1 LKDLTNIKNKE
12 LTIILINYKS
22 HDLLRECLN
31 SLKRQTYKN
40 FNVFI
45 VDNTPGNYEYY
56 KLEKYKK
63 KFKQFFEIYLFK
75 PKLNLGFAGGNNLAI
90 KNSNS
95 YFILLLNCDT
105 ELESNTLEKCIS
117 FLKENSDVGMLSPK
131 ILYFKKKNLI
141 WYAGAYLNPR
151 SIYFS
156 YHIGLNQ
163 KNDDK
168 YNVITET
175 SYACGAALFTKR
187 EIIEKIGLMDEIFF
201 MYVEETDWNYRV
213 KKAGYKIIYFPEAVI
228 YHKVDVINKYNRLGF
243 RDNPFQI
250 YLYNRNK
257 IIFTMKHFSLI
268 DIISFFLKFQF
279 RTNFFEIFWA
289 IINNKSNFFLAQIRS
304 TIMGLTI
311 GIRRRPNRN
320 CRKLLKAEMNY
331 LNKFIKSLQVL
342 EKKVIIYYK
351 RI

>member
-1 LKDLTNIKNKE
+1 MEPQKFSNLAE
-12 LTIILINYKS
+12 LTIIFINYKCS
-22 HDLLRECLN
+22 SVLKECLE
-31 SLKRQTYKN
+31 SLINQTYKK
-40 FNVFI
+40 FQIFI
-45 VDNTPGNYEYY
+45 VDNSPGVKEYKQLE
-56 KLEKYKK
+56 KLEKS
-63 KFKQFFEIYLFK
+63 FEGILNIYLFK
-75 PKLNLGFAGGNNLAI
+75 PKFNLGFAGGNNYALRHVTS
-90 KNSNS
+90 K
-95 YFILLLNCDT
+95 YILLLNCDT

-141 WYAGAYLNPR
+141 WYAGAYLNPK

-168 YNVITET
+168 YDVITET

-201 MYVEETDWNYRV
+201 MYVEEIDWNYRV
-213 KKAGYKIIYFPEAVI
+213 KKAGYKIGYFPEAVI

-257 IIFTMKHFSLI
+257 IIFTIKHFSLI

-279 RTNFFEIFWA
+279 RTIFFEIFWA

-304 TIMGLTI
+304 TITGLTI
-311 GIRRRPNRN
+311 GFRRRTNRN
-320 CRKLLKAEMNY
+320 CRKLLKVEMNY
-331 LNKFIKSLQVL
+331 LNKFIKISASTR
-342 EKKVIIYYK
+342 KKSNYLL
-351 RI
+351 